1 MLYKQKRVRNVLV
14 NNRTSD
20 DLGWVIMEECERNRW
35 ERPGRV
41 MTVINNDESSDE
53 TELKLDSIQSYLV
66 TTMANR
72 DQ

>member
-20 DLGWVIMEECERNRW
+20 DLGWVIMEESERNRW

-72 DQ
+72 DR